1 MSDDANVTILDKFDT
16 DIIEREGWRLDRM
29 FEDKNE
35 NSMYL
40 YNQAL
45 ERAKVLSAQCTVG
58 LRRVT
63 HNKSVFMEVY
73 KKSS

>member
-1 MSDDANVTILDKFDT
+1 MSDDADVTILDKFDT

-35 NSMYL
+35 NSMEL

-45 ERAKVLSAQCTVG
+45 ERAKALSAQ
-58 LRRVT
+58 
-63 HNKSVFMEVY
+63 
-73 KKSS
+73 